1 MTALYLYGWVTR
13 WTFDPTTTSNQ
24 FQNSF
29 FTEQARSILRGHLW
43 INQQAHPWECFFV
56 DEKCYGYFGI
66 APSLFR
72 IPFVIIGGSRVE
84 ENAAFFIA
92 LASGIAIWAAVDL
105 SRRMLH
111 ATGGAQSTWAPWSM
125 ASAAMLLG
133 PAGLLL
139 LLIDPYVYQESLA
152 WAAAGSLV
160 AANYVFRWWQSRSP
174 HLLVVATIA
183 LVVAGGAR
191 PTAAFAGAV
200 VAVGLWTATRKEN
213 RRDSRTN
220 TRLLALAFVPIVA
233 TFGVMMLKFGTLL
246 PPADSYESITTRDIQ
261 YVSTINP
268 GPSNGVKIIPTTLFA
283 YMRPDAL
290 RFESSPPFV
299 KFRFGNPA
307 WGVGYERIKFLPPLP
322 EDYLYVERTTS
333 LVALTPLG
341 VAAVFGALA
350 ITIRKP
356 RRRLHLILLLSAAV
370 QPFIMLMTWG
380 VSLRYLAD
388 FYPLIALSIAI
399 LVPLAARLGSQSP
412 QARRLTT
419 SCVVL
424 LTAWSLWVIPAIA
437 SQDARIYLF
446 GIASG

>member
-1 MTALYLYGWVTR
+1 MTAIYLFGWATR
-13 WTFDPTTTSNQ
+13 WTFNPTTTSNQ
-24 FQNSF
+24 IQNSF

-72 IPFVIIGGSRVE
+72 IPLVVIGGSRIE

-92 LASGIAIWAAVDL
+92 LASGIAIWAVVDL

-111 ATGGAQSTWAPWSM
+111 ATGGEQSTWAPWSM
-125 ASAAMLLG
+125 ASASLLIG

-139 LLIDPYVYQESLA
+139 LLMDPYVYQESLA
-152 WAAAGSLV
+152 WAAAGTLV

-183 LVVAGGAR
+183 LVVASGAR
-191 PTAAFAGAV
+191 PTPAFVGAV
-200 VAVGLWTATRKEN
+200 VAMGLWTTTRKEN
-213 RRDSRTN
+213 HRDSRTN
-220 TRLLALAFVPIVA
+220 TRLLAMAFVPIVT
-233 TFGVMMLKFGTLL
+233 TFGVMMLKFGTPL
-246 PPADSYESITTRDIQ
+246 PPTDSYESRMTRDIQ
-261 YVSTINP
+261 YVATINP
-268 GPSNGVKIIPTTLFA
+268 GPSSGVKIIPTTLFA

-299 KFRFGNPA
+299 KLRFGNPA
-307 WGVGYERIKFLPPLP
+307 WGVGYERIAFLPPLP
-322 EDYLYVERTTS
+322 KDYLYVERTTS

-341 VAAVFGALA
+341 VAAVIGALA
-350 ITIRKP
+350 ISIRKP
-356 RRRLHLILLLSAAV
+356 RRRIHLILFVSATV

-388 FYPLIALSIAI
+388 FYPLVALSIAI
-399 LVPLAARLGSQSP
+399 LVPLAAKLGSQSS

-419 SCVVL
+419 TFVAL

-446 GIASG
+446 GISSG